1 MIGNKEGAP
10 MTPHQA
16 NWEHLATAAS
26 KEKDPEKLVNLVHE
40 LNGVLCE
47 REETPRKRHQGK
59 WA

>member
-1 MIGNKEGAP
+1 